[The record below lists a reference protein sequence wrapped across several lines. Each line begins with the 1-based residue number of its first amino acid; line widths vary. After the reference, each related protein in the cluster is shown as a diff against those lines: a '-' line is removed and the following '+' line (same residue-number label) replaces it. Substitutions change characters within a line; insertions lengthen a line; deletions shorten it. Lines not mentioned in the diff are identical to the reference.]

1 MEENKNPLDLIPPD
15 TRFKAVKKVM
25 LHMQRLTFQFQQLFN
40 KATEDVLI
48 VMTKDMK
55 TAMKFATSVK
65 AGTCVVN
72 GTGDYRS
79 VHQAFGGYKHSGLG
93 REGTSTTLRE
103 VTQEKNIAL
112 KNILA

>member
-1 MEENKNPLDLIPPD
+1 MTSIAELKMNPAS
-15 TRFKAVKKVM
+15 TVM
-25 LHMQRLTFQFQQLFN
+25 P
-40 KATEDVLI
+40 
-48 VMTKDMK
+48 KDMK

-65 AGTCVVN
+65 AGTCVIN

-103 VTQEKNIAL
+103 VTQEKNIAM
-112 KNILA
+112 KDILR

>member
-1 MEENKNPLDLIPPD
+1 
-15 TRFKAVKKVM
+15 
-25 LHMQRLTFQFQQLFN
+25 
-40 KATEDVLI
+40 
-48 VMTKDMK
+48 MTNDMK
-55 TAMKFATSVK
+55 VAMKFATSVK

-112 KNILA
+112 KGILA